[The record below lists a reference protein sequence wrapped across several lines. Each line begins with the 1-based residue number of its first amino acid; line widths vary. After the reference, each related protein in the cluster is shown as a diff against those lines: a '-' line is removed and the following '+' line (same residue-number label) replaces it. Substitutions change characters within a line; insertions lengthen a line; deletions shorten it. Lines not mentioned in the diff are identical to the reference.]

1 MSLSSFKVL
10 IGLDC
15 SYSNSCVLED
25 LMWQDEEGVESY
37 WLDEAVSLN
46 KSSSKWKERLLVKV
60 SNVGSVLIL
69 FASISQIDRHNG
81 E

>member
-1 MSLSSFKVL
+1 MSLSSFKGL
-10 IGLDC
+10 KGLDC
-15 SYSNSCVLED
+15 SCSNSCVLED